1 MLNVPFTPDYDQRFT
16 SQLGDVRYVF
26 DARWNERGQVWTL
39 DIARESDGVQLIAGV
54 PLLGGQD
61 CLAPYALGI
70 GGLFPIDL
78 SLTDSDPGPD
88 DFGERVIVTW
98 FSNDELAAIR
108 AAQRAAGRPSTIVTG
123 VVPPTARP
131 RIPAGSPGSTTP
143 VGTTINNVTIE
154 NIANVTNIAGGGLAF
169 SETFSGPNGITDSSG
184 DEVLIGSYL
193 QLPNLNPNP
202 TVALEVA
209 VFASGAGG
217 LRCYIGG
224 TFEEVNTVGVPS
236 GALAATAVSVSG
248 AGIYTIS
255 ASPANPAAPVLVK
268 ITMKSTAPATQIGV
282 NIINGFLG

>member
-1 MLNVPFTPDYDQRFT
+1 LGSAASSRST
-16 SQLGDVRYVF
+16 SQ
-26 DARWNERGQVWTL
+26 
-39 DIARESDGVQLIAGV
+39 
-54 PLLGGQD
+54 
-61 CLAPYALGI
+61 
-70 GGLFPIDL
+70 
-78 SLTDSDPGPD
+78 TDSDPGPD

-98 FSNDELAAIR
+98 FSNDELAASGCGHAGGR
-108 AAQRAAGRPSTIVTG
+108 AAVDDRAGHRPRRRRGRPN
-123 VVPPTARP
+123 
-131 RIPAGSPGSTTP
+131 PAGSPGSTTP
-143 VGTTINNVTIE
+143 AGTTINNVTIE

-224 TFEEVNTVGVPS
+224 TFEEVNTVGTPS
-236 GALAATAVSVSG
+236 GTLATTAVSVSG

>member
-123 VVPPTARP
+123 VVPPTSRP
-131 RIPAGSPGSTTP
+131 RIPAGAPGSVTP
-143 VGTTINNVTIE
+143 VSNVTNNVTIE
-154 NIANVTNIAGGGLAF
+154 NIANVTNVTGGGPGI
-169 SETFSGPNGITDSSG
+169 SKTFTGPDGITDASG
-184 DEVLIGSYL
+184 NEILIGSFV

-202 TVALEVA
+202 TVILELGIYA
-209 VFASGAGG
+209 NGAGS

-224 TFEEVNTVGVPS
+224 TLEEDGSVGTPS
-236 GALAATAVSVSG
+236 GSLATTAVAV
-248 AGIYTIS
+248 AGPDIYRIS
-255 ASPANPAAPVLVK
+255 ATPVNPAAPVLVK

-282 NIINGFLG
+282 NIISGSLG